1 MKTKTTNENLVNNS
15 NQTHNY
21 QQIKLYNPIS
31 QEYSIVKENLKEVI
45 SVLWSIGFNVV
56 MENDESIDVV
66 FIGFN
71 YDEFGHFIQLLF
83 HFDKELFN
91 NLNKWK
97 SKIYEDY
104 GDTDIVGF
112 GERNGKLIF
121 FISIDIPNEHLS
133 YFTSRM
139 LILKNIS
146 EYLKNS
152 NY

>member
-91 NLNKWK
+91 NLRW
-97 SKIYEDY
+97 
-104 GDTDIVGF
+104 F
-112 GERNGKLIF
+112 
-121 FISIDIPNEHLS
+121 
-133 YFTSRM
+133 
-139 LILKNIS
+139 
-146 EYLKNS
+146 
-152 NY
+152 